1 MSARDPA
8 AAADEQ
14 TPTRDRLIATAIRLF
29 GDRGIEATSM
39 RALTDAAGTNIASVN
54 YHFRSKEGLLRA
66 VIDATMRAV
75 NDARRRRLDE
85 LEAAPEMPSVTDL
98 VRAFVE
104 PGLALGQDGTAVAR
118 FIGRVISEPSSRIRQ
133 IFADQ
138 VQPVEGRYLAALGR
152 ALPDRDEDDVRFAYA
167 SMLGLLGV
175 CQSGALTQMNT
186 AAGPRTAT
194 PSATSADTERLI
206 AFITA
211 GTLAATDPARRPIR

>member
-1 MSARDPA
+1 MP

-29 GDRGIEATSM
+29 GERGIEATSM

-54 YHFRSKEGLLRA
+54 YYFRSKEGLLRA
-66 VIDATMRAV
+66 VVDVTMRVV
-75 NDARRRRLDE
+75 NDERRSRLDE
-85 LEAAPEMPSVTDL
+85 LEAAPDPPSVGDL

-104 PGLALGQDGTAVAR
+104 PGLTLGQDGAAVAR

-138 VQPVEGRYLAALGR
+138 VHPVEGRYLTALSR
-152 ALPDRDEDDVRFAYA
+152 VLPDRDEEDVRFAYA

-175 CQSGALTQMNT
+175 CQSGALTQMNR
-186 AAGPRTAT
+186 AAGPHEDT
-194 PSATSADTERLI
+194 PNTDAERLI

-211 GTLAATDPARRPIR
+211 GTLAATEPDRQSTGGLRRHGP